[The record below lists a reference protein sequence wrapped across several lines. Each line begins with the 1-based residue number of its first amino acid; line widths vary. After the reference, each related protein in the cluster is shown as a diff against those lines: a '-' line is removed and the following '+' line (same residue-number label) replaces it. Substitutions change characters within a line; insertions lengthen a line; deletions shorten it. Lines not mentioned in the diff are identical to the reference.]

1 MLHLLPHWNYVNE
14 KVEITKMCGHG
25 LGIHILKDK
34 ILILTKQE
42 WSGFERNKN
51 ELWTRKVQR
60 LDTNITFP

>member
-34 ILILTKQE
+34 ILILTYR
-42 WSGFERNKN
+42 SGLDLKEIKMNFEPEKCNV
-51 ELWTRKVQR
+51 WIQT
-60 LDTNITFP
+60 